1 MRQLVLVHGISQ
13 EHKDSVV
20 LKAEWLDALQEG
32 LAKSNLKLPIPEHDV
47 RFPYYG
53 DALYDLVEGQTADEA
68 AQVVVRGE
76 GIDDF
81 EKRFAL
87 DVIQEIQLKEG
98 ITDTQIA
105 EVVSDDVVE
114 KGPQNWGWVR
124 GILKAVDRFVPHGS
138 GAGIALATHCVY
150 VYLNNSAVR
159 DTIEKGVVAAVTPG
173 VETVV
178 VGHSLGSVVSY
189 NLLRREGQLRGWK
202 VSLLVTVGSP
212 LAVHAIRKALK
223 SFAPTRC
230 PECVS
235 KWFNA
240 MDSRDVVALYPLDAK
255 SFPLNP
261 ENPAIEN
268 KTDVRNRTSNRH
280 GIAGYLD
287 DQEVA
292 KRIYDALIASSTVG
306 G

>member
-13 EHKDSVV
+13 ERKDAVV
-20 LKAEWLDALQEG
+20 LKAEWLDTLHEG
-32 LAKSNLKLPIPEHDV
+32 LAKNNLRLPIPESDV

-53 DALYDLVEGQTADEA
+53 DTLYELAKGETADEA

-87 DVIQEIQLKEG
+87 DVMQEIQSKEG
-98 ITDTQIA
+98 ITDAEIA
-105 EVVSDDVVE
+105 EVVGDDVVQ

-124 GILKAVDRFVPHGS
+124 GILKTVDRFVPYGS

-150 VYLNNSAVR
+150 VYLNNSNVR
-159 DTIEKGVVAAVTPG
+159 ETIEKGVVAAVTPG

-202 VSLLVTVGSP
+202 VPLLVTVGSP
-212 LAVHAIRKALK
+212 LAVSAIRKALK
-223 SFAPTRC
+223 TFAPTRC
-230 PECVS
+230 PECVG

-240 MDSRDVVALYPLDAK
+240 IDNRDVVALYPLDTK

-292 KRIYDALIASSTVG
+292 RRIYDALTA
-306 G
+306 

>member
-1 MRQLVLVHGISQ
+1 MRQIVLVHGISQ
-13 EHKDSVV
+13 ERKDAVV

-32 LAKSNLKLPIPEHDV
+32 LAKSNLRLPIPESDV

-53 DALYDLVEGQTADEA
+53 DTLYELAKGETSDEA

-76 GIDDF
+76 VVDDL
-81 EKRFAL
+81 EKRFTFE
-87 DVIQEIQLKEG
+87 VMQEIQSKEG
-98 ITDTQIA
+98 ITDAQIA
-105 EVVSDDVVE
+105 EVGGDVVQR
-114 KGPQNWGWVR
+114 GPENWGWVR
-124 GILKAVDRFVPHGS
+124 AVLKAIDRNVPFGS
-138 GAGIALATHCVY
+138 GAGIALATHSVY
-150 VYLNNSAVR
+150 VYLTNSAAR
-159 DTIEKGVVAAVTPG
+159 ETIDEGIVAAVTPG

-202 VSLLVTVGSP
+202 VPLLVTVGSP
-212 LAVHAIRKALK
+212 LAVSAIRRALK
-223 SFAPTRC
+223 GFAPTRC
-230 PECVS
+230 PECVN

-240 MDSRDVVALYPLDAK
+240 MDNRDIVALYPLDTK

-287 DQEVA
+287 DQAVA
-292 KRIYDALIASSTVG
+292 RQIYDALTA
-306 G
+306 

>member
-13 EHKDSVV
+13 EHKDSVG
-20 LKAEWLDALQEG
+20 LKAEWLDSLQEG
-32 LAKSNLKLPIPEHDV
+32 LAESNLKLPIPEHDV

-53 DALYDLVEGQTADEA
+53 DTLYDLIKGETDDEA
-68 AQVVVRGE
+68 AQVIVRGD

-81 EKRFAL
+81 EKRFTL
-87 DVIQEIQLKEG
+87 DVIQEIQSKQG
-98 ITDTQIA
+98 ISDAQVA
-105 EVVSDDVVE
+105 EVVGDDVVQR
-114 KGPQNWGWVR
+114 GPQNWGWVR
-124 GILKAVDRFVPHGS
+124 GILKAVDRHVPFAS
-138 GAGIALATHCVY
+138 GAGIALATHSVY
-150 VYLNNSAVR
+150 VYLTNSAVR

-173 VETVV
+173 LETVV

-202 VSLLVTVGSP
+202 VPLLVTVGSP
-212 LAVHAIRKALK
+212 LAVSAIRKAVK
-223 SFAPTRC
+223 NFAPTSC

-255 SFPLNP
+255 SFPLTP
-261 ENPAIEN
+261 ETPAIEN

-280 GIAGYLD
+280 GHAGYLD
-287 DQEVA
+287 DQAVA
-292 KRIYDALIASSTVG
+292 RRIYDALIA
-306 G
+306 